1 VLSDSITGIGFLIA
15 FYYGL
20 TGFACTIYFRKE
32 LLKSPKNFF
41 MGGVAPFLG
50 GSILM
55 AIFIKSYID
64 YKPADANYGGD
75 FLGFGLAVAIG
86 VGLLLVGVVLLVI
99 ANLKYPDFFKRK
111 WETAEPGILEGEVTG
126 EASVMA
132 D

>member
-1 VLSDSITGIGFLIA
+1 M
-15 FYYGL
+15 L
-20 TGFACTIYFRKE
+20 TF
-32 LLKSPKNFF
+32 
-41 MGGVAPFLG
+41 
-50 GSILM
+50 
-55 AIFIKSYID
+55 IFIKAYID

-75 FLGFGLAVAIG
+75 FLGVGVSVAIG

-99 ANLKYPDFFKRK
+99 ANLVYPDFFKRK